1 MFALIHAGMVVQVC
15 AVEFPVHPDL
25 SWVDISAVSPV
36 PDHGW
41 IFDGATFAAPVSS
54 ASAPAA
60 SLAMTATLALDAS
73 DRTILR
79 CYEHAVPVPAEWTSY
94 RAELRA
100 VIAGTSTTMPARP
113 AFPAGT

>member
-1 MFALIHAGMVVQVC
+1 MHALIHAGVVVDIAAAQ
-15 AVEFPVHPDL
+15 FPVHDDL

-36 PDHGW
+36 PAHGW
-41 IFDGATFAAPVSS
+41 AYDGTAFTVPALATPAVPLPVQAEAA
-54 ASAPAA
+54 
-60 SLAMTATLALDAS
+60 LTAS

-79 CYEHAVPVPAEWTSY
+79 CYEHAVPVPAEWTAY

-100 VIAGTSTTMPARP
+100 VISGASTTMPTRP